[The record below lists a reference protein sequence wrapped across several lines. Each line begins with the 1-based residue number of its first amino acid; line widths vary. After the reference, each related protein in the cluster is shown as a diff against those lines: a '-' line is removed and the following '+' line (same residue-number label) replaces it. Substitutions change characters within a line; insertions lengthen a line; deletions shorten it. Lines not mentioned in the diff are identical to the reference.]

1 MNTISTKFPEPKIT
15 AASMAWF
22 HVGDNLRERS
32 LCVLSRRNAD
42 TGLVYGYS
50 SLGIEANTT
59 VLLVEPD
66 WASVKRSEATF
77 PIRYAENSCV

>member
-1 MNTISTKFPEPKIT
+1 MNTNSTKFPEPKIT
-15 AASMAWF
+15 AASMAWL

-42 TGLVYGYS
+42 TGQVYGYS
-50 SLGIEANTT
+50 SLGLEANTT
-59 VLLVEPD
+59 VLLVEPG

-77 PIRYAENSCV
+77 PIRYAENNCI